1 MIRFCVIF
9 QKRFILGLDVEKTGV
24 FNKLAVQ
31 TRTSD
36 GRNKIEGGD
45 TWRIFIRG
53 ADMITPYVSDL
64 NNGVYESKFIAL
76 QPGHYK
82 AEIVLE
88 STMCEAFKDPPQD
101 WLKRGMQFSA

>member
-1 MIRFCVIF
+1 M
-9 QKRFILGLDVEKTGV
+9 
-24 FNKLAVQ
+24 
-31 TRTSD
+31 
-36 GRNKIEGGD
+36 
-45 TWRIFIRG
+45 
-53 ADMITPYVSDL
+53 TPYVSDL

-101 WLKRGMQFSA
+101 WLKRGITRGLHSLKKTRAL